1 MTTRRCMVMAFCL
14 AGLHGCDMTNMET
27 NPGSAEMKAAKTS
40 DGKVRNEL
48 ASIAARFP
56 MLKNAK
62 SIQWTSGVMGD
73 PAMPGPSLYW
83 IDAVIRPDAGLLEKI
98 SQLEGLAHAQPPG
111 DTHPAIQRLIPEGR
125 YQTLPE
131 LDGLFTHG
139 TWLCKAY
146 FEPSQNL
153 VLLLAKGP

>member
-1 MTTRRCMVMAFCL
+1 MIMAFCL

-27 NPGSAEMKAAKTS
+27 NPGSAEMKAAKTG

-48 ASIAARFP
+48 APIAARFP

-83 IDAVIRPDAGLLEKI
+83 IDAVIRPDAALLEKI

-153 VLLLAKGP
+153 VLLLAKGQ